1 MKKYFLSCFCC
12 ICLVFSLSAAENF
25 QAVLEPSTVL
35 EGEPFVL
42 HLINHGSEQPQ
53 LVKMPENF
61 VYQGSSQ
68 STRIVNGDQ
77 TVSTGYRFIAPAP
90 GEYKIAPLPVNLGKK
105 SLYTPNLT
113 LKVVKDSQANIGLD
127 DVFARGVFADKRN
140 VYYVGE
146 EIPLSV
152 NLYYP
157 QKLRIELSAYPVL
170 DIGKSVFRDFR
181 NVNQENP
188 AFGRVQTKRDVMGD
202 KLFNTIIFPTA
213 FRPLAPGKLV
223 IKGSLV
229 CNILI
234 PEKRRSSDPFDD
246 FFGGGTTYRRIGR
259 KLMITLPEI
268 TVKPLPEAPPSG
280 FFLGL
285 TGDFTG
291 KAALSQNSVNA
302 LEPISLDLTLQA
314 LNGASFETLQTPQIS
329 LPDCRVYPGEVRTG
343 NGGCVISYAVVPL
356 KAGNIDIDEKFYF
369 FEPRSGKYQCIA
381 IDQLLKVNPPVGKS
395 VIAATPAAAA
405 ERQEKAAGAVDT
417 SAENIPRTTL
427 LYCKKSPS
435 STLYLFYK
443 RNQAWAALLLFI
455 AGPAIFL
462 LFYML
467 GKYRAGSA
475 ADLDALRRER
485 AGQQRTLLAEKIRKT
500 PDGELPQLVTGEVA
514 NFFCDR
520 WKLPA
525 GATIEDIA
533 QHAENKLLAEV
544 LRECANISY
553 LPPAMAKTAL
563 TDPEKIRKTILTA
576 LKILVL
582 FLSFSLL
589 LPVSAAVDKDT
600 PASWHDALK
609 AYDQGKYAAAKRYF
623 EKYDQENPADPNVY
637 YNLGCI
643 AEANNEP
650 EMALY
655 YLESAGLLD
664 PLDSAAYQN
673 RNVMRGKFFLPMTD
687 AASSPRELLT
697 ALRDRLHP
705 KDFLVIAGLCWFAF
719 FILLTWRKK
728 LPDTVLWSVG
738 SGLVAGVLLAL
749 ILLFSQYHTTYRA
762 GQALVVAK
770 NAEVFSFP
778 GKHNGKKVGAL
789 PGGTPVEIVDAES
802 DYSLVNSGKLTGWVA
817 NKNIRKL
824 PVR

>member
-1 MKKYFLSCFCC
+1 MKKYFLSWFCC
-12 ICLVFSLSAAENF
+12 IVALFTLSAAENF
-25 QAVLEPSTVL
+25 QAVLEPAVVL
-35 EGEPFVL
+35 EGEPFTL

-90 GEYKIAPLPVNLGKK
+90 GEYKIAPLPVKLGKK
-105 SLYTPNLT
+105 SVYTPNLT
-113 LKVVKDSQANIGLD
+113 LKVVKDSQANIGID
-127 DVFARGVFADKRN
+127 DVFARGVFAHKRN

-146 EIPLSV
+146 EIPFSV

-157 QKLRIELSAYPVL
+157 QKLRVELSAYPAL

-181 NVNQENP
+181 NVNPENP
-188 AFGRVQTKRDVMGD
+188 SFARVQSKREVVDD
-202 KLFNTIIFPTA
+202 KLCNAIIFPTA

-223 IKGSLV
+223 VKGSLS

-234 PEKRRSSDPFDD
+234 PERRRNPDLFDD

-268 TVKPLPEAPPSG
+268 TVKPLPEAPQNG

-285 TGDFTG
+285 TGNFTG
-291 KAALSQNSVNA
+291 KAVLSQNSVNA
-302 LEPISLDLTLQA
+302 LEPVSLDLTLQA
-314 LNGASFETLQTPQIS
+314 LNGASFETLQIPQLS
-329 LPDCRVYPGEVRTG
+329 LPDCRVYPGEVRPG

-369 FEPRSGKYQCIA
+369 FDPRSGKYKFIA

-395 VIAATPAAAA
+395 ITAATPAAA
-405 ERQEKAAGAVDT
+405 ERQENVAKTAD
-417 SAENIPRTTL
+417 AEKIPRTTL
-427 LYCKKSPS
+427 LYCKKSPR

-462 LFYML
+462 LVYML
-467 GKYRAGSA
+467 GKCRAGAA
-475 ADLDALRRER
+475 ADHDALRRER

-514 NFFCDR
+514 NFFSDR

-533 QHAENKLLAEV
+533 QAAENKQLAEV

-563 TDPEKIRKTILTA
+563 ADPEKIRKTLLAA
-576 LKILVL
+576 LKTLVL
-582 FLSFSLL
+582 FLSFTLF
-589 LPVSAAVDKDT
+589 LPVSAAVGKDT

-655 YLESAGLLD
+655 YLESSGLLD
-664 PLDSAAYQN
+664 PLDSATYQN

-687 AASSPRELLT
+687 AASSPRELLA

-719 FILLTWRKK
+719 FILLIWRKK

-802 DYSLVNSGKLTGWVA
+802 DYSLVDSGKLTGWVA